1 MAAWGNKKYYQIQSV
16 KGKFITSLG
25 TVSKLCLHYLI
36 VPVSIFNSINEVY
49 ETEVSQL
56 ITDKARQWSGVG
68 PIKKWSECW
77 VEFKQLSQHVGRSL
91 SHSHK
96 AQFSGHCGLLILG
109 NKFRPLHLHNRT
121 HQLCICQNNKKL
133 PFWRTSANHSF
144 CAQWHLCKVTHSL
157 GLLSQNHDL
166 CVFVI
171 FTFLHIVISTF
182 LEIGQMSISLEIYF
196 KQYKFFGMGLV
207 WDCPQN
213 ISAPI
218 MSRLLPTQPN
228 I

>member
-25 TVSKLCLHYLI
+25 PVSKLCLHYLI

-109 NKFRPLHLHNRT
+109 DKFRPLHLHNRT
-121 HQLCICQNNKKL
+121 HQQCICQNNKKTAIL
-133 PFWRTSANHSF
+133 TNKCKSFFLRTMTFVQSHSQFRSVIAKSWLVCF
-144 CAQWHLCKVTHSL
+144 CHFYFFAYCYFHFLRNWPNVHFPW
-157 GLLSQNHDL
+157 N
-166 CVFVI
+166 I
-171 FTFLHIVISTF
+171 F
-182 LEIGQMSISLEIYF
+182 
-196 KQYKFFGMGLV
+196 
-207 WDCPQN
+207 
-213 ISAPI
+213 
-218 MSRLLPTQPN
+218 
-228 I
+228 